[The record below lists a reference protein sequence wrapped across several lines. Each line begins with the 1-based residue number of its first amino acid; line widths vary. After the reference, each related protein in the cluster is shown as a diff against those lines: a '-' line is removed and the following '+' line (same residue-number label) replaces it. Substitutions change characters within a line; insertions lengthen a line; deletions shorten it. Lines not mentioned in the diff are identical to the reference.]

1 MYMDY
6 CLEKLVIYYPKVFKY
21 IYTLDIQGGNENMK
35 HKILKRILAGVL
47 TSLLAISLVAC
58 QKTEAEN
65 AADDTASTVTETAT
79 ETATEGEKIVNIGV
93 TDSLSSVNPLLMDAS
108 EILKYSLALEFLP
121 LVELNGDLEF
131 EGMLASSITTS
142 DNLNFTVAID
152 PNATWSDGTAV
163 TAADVEFTLL
173 KLSSPELANVSMAL
187 YAIEGIGDDGFTESG
202 ATSISGVQVVDDKTI
217 VITTKYEMA
226 LTTFQNTYGRYILTV
241 PKHILESVAIDQLA
255 SYEWFQN
262 PDVVSGPYRITEYD
276 LQHFVSYEA
285 NSAYW
290 KGEPKIQKLN
300 FKIMDSPQLLTS
312 LQAGEIDFI
321 QQTTG
326 NILQEDY
333 EAVEA
338 LDGVQVNYGAPVT
351 NQSIF
356 FNTTAVSDVRIRQA
370 IFYGLDRETLIS
382 GFLGGKGEV
391 VDGFLS
397 SASPFFSEDLAVT
410 SYDPEKAK
418 ELLAEAVADGF
429 DASVP
434 LQFYVNSGDSTFVL
448 AADYI
453 AAKLAEIG
461 LQIQV
466 NTVDL
471 STLLTKAGSK
481 EYDLLAVQYTYAP
494 VDPYPDIN
502 WLLSA
507 DGWTGYFNQTIADE
521 LTKTQLTS
529 DIAEI
534 RASYQAINQVV
545 QQDVPMISAYVIQ
558 AQGVVSERLLNA
570 TPDVYGSFINIHE
583 WDVKE

>member
-1 MYMDY
+1 
-6 CLEKLVIYYPKVFKY
+6 
-21 IYTLDIQGGNENMK
+21 MK

-58 QKTEAEN
+58 QNTETEN
-65 AADDTASTVTETAT
+65 TGNESKVALTETA
-79 ETATEGEKIVNIGV
+79 AEGEKIVNIGV

-108 EILKYSLALEFLP
+108 EILKYTLALEFLP

-187 YAIEGIGDDGFTESG
+187 YAIEGIGEDGFTESG

-241 PKHILESVAIDQLA
+241 PKHILETVAIDQLA

-429 DASVP
+429 DATVP

-461 LQIQV
+461 LQMQV

-481 EYDLLAVQYTYAP
+481 EYDLLAIQYTYAP

-507 DGWTGYFNQTIADE
+507 DGWTGYFNQNIADE

-529 DIAEI
+529 DITKI

>member
-6 CLEKLVIYYPKVFKY
+6 YLEKLAIYYPRVSNY
-21 IYTLDIQGGNENMK
+21 IYKSDIQGGNKNMK

-65 AADDTASTVTETAT
+65 AADETASTVT

-241 PKHILESVAIDQLA
+241 PKHILETVAIDQLA

-397 SASPFFSEDLAVT
+397 SASPFFSEDLSVT

-481 EYDLLAVQYTYAP
+481 EYDLLAIQYTYAP

-507 DGWTGYFNQTIADE
+507 DGWTGYFNQNIADE

>member
-6 CLEKLVIYYPKVFKY
+6 YLEKLVIYYPKVFKY
-21 IYTLDIQGGNENMK
+21 NCRSDIQGGNENMK

-65 AADDTASTVTETAT
+65 AADETASTVT

-202 ATSISGVQVVDDKTI
+202 ATSISGVQVVDEKTI
-217 VITTKYEMA
+217 VITTKYKMA

-241 PKHILESVAIDQLA
+241 PKHILETVAIDQLA

-285 NSAYW
+285 NSSYW

>member
-6 CLEKLVIYYPKVFKY
+6 YLEKLVIYYPKVFKY
-21 IYTLDIQGGNENMK
+21 NCKSDIQGGNENMK

-65 AADDTASTVTETAT
+65 AADDTASTVTET
-79 ETATEGEKIVNIGV
+79 TAEGEKIVNIGV

-142 DNLNFTVAID
+142 DNLNFTVTID

-202 ATSISGVQVVDDKTI
+202 ATSISGVQVVDEKTI
-217 VITTKYEMA
+217 VITTKYKMA

-241 PKHILESVAIDQLA
+241 PKHILETVAIDQLA

-285 NSAYW
+285 NSSYW

-397 SASPFFSEDLAVT
+397 SASPFFSEDLTVT

-481 EYDLLAVQYTYAP
+481 EYDLLAIQYTYAP

>member
-1 MYMDY
+1 
-6 CLEKLVIYYPKVFKY
+6 
-21 IYTLDIQGGNENMK
+21 MK

-65 AADDTASTVTETAT
+65 AADDTASTVTET
-79 ETATEGEKIVNIGV
+79 TAEGEKIVNIGV

-108 EILKYSLALEFLP
+108 EILKYTLALEFLP

-142 DNLNFTVAID
+142 DNLNFTVTID

-202 ATSISGVQVVDDKTI
+202 ATSISGVQVVDEKTI
-217 VITTKYEMA
+217 VITTKYKMA

-241 PKHILESVAIDQLA
+241 PKHILETVAIDQLA

-285 NSAYW
+285 NSSYW

-481 EYDLLAVQYTYAP
+481 EYDLLAIQYTYAP

>member
-6 CLEKLVIYYPKVFKY
+6 YLEKLVIYYPKVFKY
-21 IYTLDIQGGNENMK
+21 NCKSDIQGGNENMK

-65 AADDTASTVTETAT
+65 AADDTASTVTET
-79 ETATEGEKIVNIGV
+79 TAEGEKIVNIGV
-93 TDSLSSVNPLLMDAS
+93 TDSLSSVNPLLMDTS
-108 EILKYSLALEFLP
+108 EILKYTLALEFLP

-142 DNLNFTVAID
+142 DNLNFTVVID

-202 ATSISGVQVVDDKTI
+202 ATSISGVQVVDEKTI

-241 PKHILESVAIDQLA
+241 PKHILETVAIDQLA

-285 NSAYW
+285 NSSYW

-397 SASPFFSEDLAVT
+397 SASPFFSEDLTVT

-481 EYDLLAVQYTYAP
+481 EYDLLAIQYTYAP

>member
-1 MYMDY
+1 MFMDY
-6 CLEKLVIYYPKVFKY
+6 YLEKLAIYYPRVFKY
-21 IYTLDIQGGNENMK
+21 IYKSDIQGGNENMK

-65 AADDTASTVTETAT
+65 AADETASTVT

-241 PKHILESVAIDQLA
+241 PKHILETVAIDQLA

-300 FKIMDSPQLLTS
+300 FKIVDSPQLLTS

-410 SYDPEKAK
+410 SYDPVKAK

-481 EYDLLAVQYTYAP
+481 EYDLLAIQYTYAP

>member
-6 CLEKLVIYYPKVFKY
+6 YLEKLAIYYPRVSNY
-21 IYTLDIQGGNENMK
+21 IYKSDIQGGNENMK

-65 AADDTASTVTETAT
+65 AADETASTVT